1 MRNLYAV
8 NFNGN
13 HCLHKEQL
21 QLSKDHFLL
30 VRFTMLNII
39 PGYCTLCRSRCGTL
53 NEVIEDHLIKVRP
66 NPEHPNGKAMCMKG
80 KAAPEL
86 GKVRTSP

>member
-1 MRNLYAV
+1 
-8 NFNGN
+8 
-13 HCLHKEQL
+13 
-21 QLSKDHFLL
+21 
-30 VRFTMLNII
+30 MLNII

-86 GKVRTSP
+86 VDSANRILD